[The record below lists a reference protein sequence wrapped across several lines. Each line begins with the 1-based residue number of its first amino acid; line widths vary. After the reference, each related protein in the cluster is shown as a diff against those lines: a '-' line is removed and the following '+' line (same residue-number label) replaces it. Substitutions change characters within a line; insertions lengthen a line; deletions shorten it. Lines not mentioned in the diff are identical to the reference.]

1 MAKRTVAPPSV
12 PTVRDRCRAV
22 DEAPCDSNCCLQ
34 IIWAVGRLMWVR
46 GPGYCQLIWADDRD
60 AFRLSARCL
69 QVATHRHQQA
79 VGRLRR
85 RRTDNRWAKPG
96 MTIIIF
102 GASGRIGSELKGILA
117 ARGDIELAADG
128 LGDGRQ
134 NTRPLFRIFRKKQ
147 DPA

>member
-1 MAKRTVAPPSV
+1 MK
-12 PTVRDRCRAV
+12 
-22 DEAPCDSNCCLQ
+22 
-34 IIWAVGRLMWVR
+34 
-46 GPGYCQLIWADDRD
+46 
-60 AFRLSARCL
+60 
-69 QVATHRHQQA
+69 
-79 VGRLRR
+79 
-85 RRTDNRWAKPG
+85 
-96 MTIIIF
+96 IIIF